1 MGIGVNRQAVIFE
14 APFAVGVRSEEADEP
29 VAGEVGVRA
38 ALSAVSAGTELLFY
52 RGQVRPGEPVDA
64 ALPALTGPMRY
75 PVRYGYAVVGR
86 VESLGPGVDPQ
97 WRGRRVFCFHP
108 HADRFAA
115 PVLGLVPVPEAVED
129 ADAVFLA
136 NMETAVT
143 LVLDGAPRIGESV
156 VVFGQGVVGLL
167 TTALLARFPLSRLT
181 AIDPV
186 KLRRT
191 ASEQLGATAALAP
204 GDVPGSD
211 GAPDLLYELSGEPG
225 TLDSVIDLA
234 GVGARIVV
242 GSWYG
247 TKTAPVELGGKFH
260 RGRLRLMSSQVSTL
274 PPGLGPGWDRTR
286 RMALA
291 WDMIRAIRPS
301 RLITHRFPLRR
312 APEAYALL
320 HARPSAVLQVI
331 LHYP

>member
-1 MGIGVNRQAVIFE
+1 MTCEAVFFE
-14 APFAVGVRSEEADEP
+14 APFAVGVRSEP
-29 VAGEVGVRA
+29 VDAPGAGEVGVRA

-52 RGQVRPGEPVDA
+52 RGQVRAGEPVDA
-64 ALPALTGPMRY
+64 ALPALIGPMRY

-86 VESLGPGVDPQ
+86 VESLGPGVDLE

-108 HADRFAA
+108 HADRFTA
-115 PVLGLVPVPEAVED
+115 PVQGLVPIPDAVED

-156 VVFGQGVVGLL
+156 AVFGQGVVGLL

-186 KLRRT
+186 EFRRN

-204 GDVPGSD
+204 DGVRGAH

-225 TLDSVIDLA
+225 TLNAAIDLA

-247 TKTAPVELGGKFH
+247 TKTAPVELGGRFH
-260 RGRLRLMSSQVSTL
+260 RSRLRLISSQVSTL
-274 PPGLGPGWDRTR
+274 PPGLGPAWNRTR
-286 RMALA
+286 RTTLA
-291 WDMIRAIRPS
+291 WDMIRATRPS
-301 RLITHRFPLRR
+301 RLITHRFSLRR

-320 HARPSAVLQVI
+320 HAQPAEVLQVV

>member
-1 MGIGVNRQAVIFE
+1 MTCEAVFFE
-14 APFAVGVRSEEADEP
+14 APFAVGVRSEFVDAP
-29 VAGEVGVRA
+29 GAGEVGVRA

-64 ALPALTGPMRY
+64 ALPALIGPMHY

-86 VESLGPGVDPQ
+86 VESLGPGVDLQ

-108 HADRFAA
+108 HADRFTA
-115 PVLGLVPVPEAVED
+115 PVQGLVPIPDAVED

-143 LVLDGAPRIGESV
+143 LVLDGTPRIGESV
-156 VVFGQGVVGLL
+156 AVFGQGVVGLL

-186 KLRRT
+186 EFRRN

-204 GDVPGSD
+204 D
-211 GAPDLLYELSGEPG
+211 GAWGSHLPPDLLYELSGEPE
-225 TLDSVIDLA
+225 TLNATIDLA

-247 TKTAPVELGGKFH
+247 TKTAPVELGGRFH
-260 RGRLRLMSSQVSTL
+260 RSRLRLISSQVSTL
-274 PPGLGPGWDRTR
+274 PPGLGPAWDRTR
-286 RMALA
+286 RLTLA
-291 WDMIRAIRPS
+291 WDMIRATRPS

-320 HARPSAVLQVI
+320 HAQPAEVLQVV
-331 LHYP
+331 LHYC